1 MPIPED
7 LLQKCLAYFL
17 KHGVA
22 NLSLR
27 PLAAAAGTSARML
40 LHHFGSKERLIA
52 TVMDRVRSRL
62 QISFESAVLAQSHA
76 DCAEVMLAFWKLTTS
91 RKYRPYLK
99 LLFEVQILAI
109 QNPTRYAQYLS
120 DTSASWVRVI
130 ERTLPSGTRRQ
141 VTATLATAVLDGLM
155 LEYLSTGDLRRTS
168 QAVKLFLELLMQPKT
183 RKER

>member
-1 MPIPED
+1 MPVHED
-7 LLQKCLAYFL
+7 LLRKCLAYFL

-27 PLAAAAGTSARML
+27 PLAAAVGTSARML
-40 LHHFGSKERLIA
+40 VHHFGSKEQLIA
-52 TVMDRVRSRL
+52 GVMDRMRSRL
-62 QISFESAVLAQSHA
+62 QASFESAVRAQSHA
-76 DCAEVMLAFWKLTTS
+76 DCAEVMLAFWRLTTS

-109 QNPTRYAQYLS
+109 QNPTRYAQYLT
-120 DTSASWVRVI
+120 DTSASWGCLI
-130 ERTLPSGTRRQ
+130 ERALPSGARRQ

-168 QAVKLFLELLMQPKT
+168 QAVKHFLELLMQPKS
-183 RKER
+183 RKKR